1 MTKEFNRI
9 QIDSKATVR
18 LQMLKG
24 DTEITPN
31 YLCRIGLSYS
41 LREPRPPNPEEYNAE
56 GQTFNRYTLLGE
68 HDALYMALLK
78 ERLLQDGL
86 DPEED
91 LEEQFV
97 AHLNRGVIRIFG
109 NISDLSD
116 FYNLIPTELKDEDVA
131 EVIEEDTA

>member
-1 MTKEFNRI
+1 MSSKKFNRI

-24 DTEITPN
+24 DTGLTPN
-31 YLCRIGLSYS
+31 YLCRIGLCYS
-41 LREPRPPNPEEYNAE
+41 LSEPRPPNPDEYNSE

-78 ERLLQDGL
+78 ERLLQRGM

-91 LEEQFV
+91 LEEQFI
-97 AHLNRGVIRIFG
+97 AHLNRGVIRVFG
-109 NISDLSD
+109 NISDLDD
-116 FYNLIPTELKDEDVA
+116 FYELIPNGLKDEGAVPAGGA
-131 EVIEEDTA
+131 E